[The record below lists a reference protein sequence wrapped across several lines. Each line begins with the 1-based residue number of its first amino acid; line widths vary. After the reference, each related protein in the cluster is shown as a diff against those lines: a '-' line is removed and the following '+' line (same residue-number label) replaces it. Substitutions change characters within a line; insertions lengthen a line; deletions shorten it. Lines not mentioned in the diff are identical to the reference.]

1 MLEREGSGDGSV
13 NPVAET
19 CPPKEGERFGEELR
33 ATTGRSRS
41 ASLCSSSFRD
51 HSRAR
56 CFALL
61 MLIDE

>member
-1 MLEREGSGDGSV
+1 MLEGEGSGDGSV

-33 ATTGRSRS
+33 ATAGRSRS

-51 HSRAR
+51 HSHAR